1 MAALDQKENA
11 RARPCVRGRSFRRAL
26 TRASLAFIAVAA
38 LALFSPQARAQNP
51 TEYEVKAAFLY
62 NFAKFVE
69 WPASAGSINLCVV
82 GGDPFGTA
90 LDDIVRNKTIRGLPV
105 KVLRLRTEEKAV
117 ACSIAFINAIHEG
130 LERSILASL
139 QSASTLT
146 VGESP
151 HFTLN
156 GGAVRFFLE
165 HDRVRFEI
173 NIDAVERA
181 HLKIS
186 AQLLSLAKIRA
197 G

>member
-1 MAALDQKENA
+1 
-11 RARPCVRGRSFRRAL
+11 
-26 TRASLAFIAVAA
+26 
-38 LALFSPQARAQNP
+38 
-51 TEYEVKAAFLY
+51 
-62 NFAKFVE
+62 
-69 WPASAGSINLCVV
+69 
-82 GGDPFGTA
+82 
-90 LDDIVRNKTIRGLPV
+90 
-105 KVLRLRTEEKAV
+105 
-117 ACSIAFINAIHEG
+117 
-130 LERSILASL
+130 
-139 QSASTLT
+139 LT